1 MILSEKY
8 NFLPR
13 FYRLAAINILSN
25 LIIPLAGL
33 ISTAFLGH
41 LQEIRS
47 LAGVALASILFN
59 SVYFTLLF
67 LRMATTGVTAQAVG
81 RDDREEMLLIGL
93 RNGLIAFAIGVLIVI
108 FQQPLR
114 EIGFALLSATPE
126 IKLSGVE
133 YYNTRIWG
141 APAVLVN
148 FVLLGWLL
156 GREKN
161 TKVLILS
168 IFGNAANIIFDYLF
182 IIYLHWNS
190 AGAGLSQAISQYLML
205 AIALFFASQQVQWQ
219 EIVKVFPKIFD
230 LAALKEIFA
239 FNMNLFLRT
248 FISIVTFT
256 IFNDLSATL
265 GTIIFV
271 DNTLILQMGL
281 VTVYFIDGM
290 AYAIETLTGNFL
302 GQGEREKFWPLMQVA
317 LGTSLPICLSFATI
331 CELFPQTIFGFLTDR
346 IELTEH
352 INIYTPWLFCLL
364 GLPGIAT
371 LFEGYFLGLARGDIL
386 RNAVLISLAIG
397 FTPMA
402 IVGWYFQ
409 SNHLLWLAISLFL
422 TTKTIAL
429 IIPAI
434 RSLRLEKT

>member
-1 MILSEKY
+1 MLPEKY

-13 FYRLAAINILSN
+13 FYRLAAINIISN

-59 SVYFTLLF
+59 SIYFTLLF

-93 RNGLIAFAIGVLIVI
+93 RNGLIALAIGLFMVI

-126 IKLSGVE
+126 IKLSGIE

-148 FVLLGWLL
+148 FVLFGWLL

-161 TKVLILS
+161 NKVLILS
-168 IFGNAANIIFDYLF
+168 IIGNAANIILDYLF
-182 IIYLHWNS
+182 IVHLHWSS
-190 AGAGLSQAISQYLML
+190 AGAGLSQAISQYLIL
-205 AIALFFASQQVQWQ
+205 AIALIFASQQIQWQ
-219 EIVKVFPKIFD
+219 EIVSIFSKVFD
-230 LAALKEIFA
+230 LTALKEIFA

-256 IFNDLSATL
+256 LFNDLSATL

-302 GQGEREKFWPLMQVA
+302 GQGEKEKFWPLIQVS
-317 LGTSLPICLSFATI
+317 LSTSLPICLGFAAI

-346 IELTEH
+346 PELTEH

-386 RNAVLISLAIG
+386 RNAVLISLIIG

-422 TTKTIAL
+422 ATKTIAL

-434 RSLRLEKT
+434 RSLRVKEI